1 MSNNK
6 GKDSFLKG
14 ALILGLAGILVKI
27 IGAFF
32 RIPLGNLIG
41 AEGMGYYQAA
51 YPVYT
56 LFLTLATAGFP
67 TALAK
72 LVSEKMAIGNY
83 KGAHKVFK
91 VSYSVLSITG
101 FVAFCIFFFGADFIV
116 NDIMKNPGAKYAMIA
131 ISPALLFVPVM
142 SSYRGYFQGRR
153 EMTHIAISQ
162 ISEQLFRVILG
173 ITLAY
178 LFMYSLGP
186 NPGPEQGAAGAIMG
200 ATIGA
205 IASIIYLILAYLFKL
220 KTIKREI
227 KSSKKFREES
237 VPRILK
243 KLLVVAVPITI
254 GASVMPLVNMID
266 TVIVIRRLVEAG
278 FSQTEANVM
287 FGQLTGMAMAIINL
301 PAVITVAMSMSLVPT
316 ISQAYAVGNRVKAI
330 KETKSAI
337 KVTLMIVLP
346 AAFGMASL
354 AHPIMKLLYPSQPSS
369 VGTILLF
376 LTPCVVFLGLIQSL
390 NGILQ
395 GMGKPIVPVIC
406 LVIGM
411 AFKIAISYT
420 LTAIPEINVIGSALG
435 TVTAYF
441 VAAMLELIY
450 IKKAMNMKLSVKTFF
465 IKPLIIVL
473 IMFISVKLSY
483 SFMVG
488 MLGNTL
494 STVVS
499 IAIGGIIYIIFT
511 IALGGIRKKELL
523 SMPKGDKVYK
533 VLKKIKLMK

>member
-1 MSNNK
+1 MSNTR
-6 GKDSFLKG
+6 GRDSFLKG
-14 ALILGLAGILVKI
+14 ALILGLAGIIVKI

-72 LVSEKMAIGNY
+72 LVSEKMAIGDY
-83 KGAHKVFK
+83 RGAHKVFK
-91 VSYSVLSITG
+91 VSYTVLAITG

-116 NDIMKNPGAKYAMIA
+116 NDIMKNPGAKLAMLA
-131 ISPALLFVPVM
+131 ISPALLFVPIM
-142 SSYRGYFQGRR
+142 SAYRGYFQGRR
-153 EMTHIAISQ
+153 EMGHIAISQ
-162 ISEQLFRVILG
+162 ISEQLFRVVLG

-178 LFMYSLGP
+178 LLMSSVGP

-205 IASIIYLILAYLFKL
+205 IASIIYLIIAYLLKL
-220 KTIKREI
+220 KIIKREI
-227 KSSKKFREES
+227 KISKKLREES
-237 VPRILK
+237 IVKVLE
-243 KLLVVAVPITI
+243 KLLVVAIPITI

-266 TVIVIRRLVEAG
+266 NVIVIRRLVEAG
-278 FSQTEANVM
+278 FSQTQANIM
-287 FGQLTGMAMAIINL
+287 FGQLTGMAMAIVNL

-316 ISQAYAVGNRVKAI
+316 ISQAYALGNRFKVI

-337 KVTLMIVLP
+337 KITLMIVLP

-369 VGTILLF
+369 VGTILLV

-395 GMGKPIVPVIC
+395 GMGKPMIPVIC
-406 LVIGM
+406 LAIGM
-411 AFKIAISYT
+411 IFKVVISYT
-420 LTAIPEINVIGSALG
+420 LTAIPQINVIGSALG

-441 VAAMLELIY
+441 VAAILELIY
-450 IKKAMNMKLSVKTFF
+450 IKKAIKMKL
-465 IKPLIIVL
+465 
-473 IMFISVKLSY
+473 
-483 SFMVG
+483 
-488 MLGNTL
+488 
-494 STVVS
+494 
-499 IAIGGIIYIIFT
+499 
-511 IALGGIRKKELL
+511 
-523 SMPKGDKVYK
+523 
-533 VLKKIKLMK
+533 

>member
-1 MSNNK
+1 MSNTR
-6 GKDSFLKG
+6 GRDSFLKG
-14 ALILGLAGILVKI
+14 ALILGLAGIIVKI

-72 LVSEKMAIGNY
+72 LVSEKMAIGDY
-83 KGAHKVFK
+83 RGAHKVFK
-91 VSYSVLSITG
+91 VSYMVLAITG

-116 NDIMKNPGAKYAMIA
+116 NDIMKNPGAKLAMLA
-131 ISPALLFVPVM
+131 ISPALLFVPIM
-142 SSYRGYFQGRR
+142 SAYRGYFQGRR
-153 EMTHIAISQ
+153 EMGHIAISQ
-162 ISEQLFRVILG
+162 ISEQLFRVVLG

-178 LFMYSLGP
+178 LLMSSVGP

-205 IASIIYLILAYLFKL
+205 IASIIYLIIAYLLKL
-220 KTIKREI
+220 KIIKREI
-227 KSSKKFREES
+227 KTSKKLREES
-237 VPRILK
+237 IVKVLE
-243 KLLVVAVPITI
+243 KLLVVAIPITI

-266 TVIVIRRLVEAG
+266 NVIVIRRLVEAG
-278 FSQTEANVM
+278 FSQTQANIM
-287 FGQLTGMAMAIINL
+287 FGQLTGMAMAIVNL

-316 ISQAYAVGNRVKAI
+316 ISQAYALGNRFKVI

-337 KVTLMIVLP
+337 KITLMIVLP

-369 VGTILLF
+369 VGTILLV

-395 GMGKPIVPVIC
+395 GMGKPMIPVIC
-406 LVIGM
+406 LAIGM
-411 AFKIAISYT
+411 IFKVVISYT
-420 LTAIPEINVIGSALG
+420 LTAIPQINVIGSALG

-441 VAAMLELIY
+441 VAAILELIY
-450 IKKAMNMKLSVKTFF
+450 IKKAIKMKLS
-465 IKPLIIVL
+465 IKQFIIVPL
-473 IMFISVKLSY
+473 VIVNIMFLSVKLS
-483 SFMVG
+483 FG
-488 MLGNTL
+488 LTIEALGNNL
-494 STVVS
+494 STVIS
-499 IAIGGIIYIIFT
+499 ICVGGVIYLIAT
-511 IALGGIRKKELL
+511 LALGGIDKEELL
-523 SMPKGDKVYK
+523 NIPKGDKLYK
-533 VLKKIKLMK
+533 VLRNLKLMK